1 MKQKFLMWKVR
12 SCKQK
17 PLGEHSNV
25 NWGWSVAEYSPID
38 DAYNDIAWFAT
49 RSAARNYYHL
59 LIQS

>member
-1 MKQKFLMWKVR
+1 MWKVR